1 MIGVHLGGP
10 RRNGFF
16 WKRLLKLSIWAVFV
30 RPTSEGEKYM
40 SSNESQLT
48 SKLLTAGYIA
58 GPFFIVVSLVQAFT
72 REGFDWIRHPASLL
86 SLGDLGFIQIANF
99 VITGALFIACAVGL
113 KRIVTDGVGRK
124 WLSRLFALV
133 GIAFIL
139 GGVFVADPAFGFPP
153 GTPEGM
159 PKTTSWHSI
168 IHGFAPVIGSL
179 AISAALFIF
188 ARRLWK
194 QGRRTAS
201 IVTVLVVI
209 VSFLLCAL
217 PQINGDWEKGEFNF
231 LPLWLGVALVYC
243 YAGMVVATLK
253 SEWVAGVPFKE
264 QPVRTTEAA

>member
-1 MIGVHLGGP
+1 M
-10 RRNGFF
+10 
-16 WKRLLKLSIWAVFV
+16 
-30 RPTSEGEKYM
+30 Y
-40 SSNESQLT
+40 SNDSQFT
-48 SKLLTAGYIA
+48 SKLLTAGVVA
-58 GPFFIVVSLVQAFT
+58 GPFFIVLSLLQAFT

-99 VITGALFIACAVGL
+99 VITGTLFIAFAVGL
-113 KRIVTDGVGRK
+113 KRTLTTGIGRK
-124 WLSRLFALV
+124 WVSPLFIVV

-179 AISAALFIF
+179 AITAALIIF

-194 QGRRTAS
+194 QGRRSAS

-209 VSFLLCAL
+209 VSFVLNSL
-217 PQINGDWEKGEFNF
+217 PQITADWEKGEFNF
-231 LPLWLGVALVYC
+231 LPLWIGVTLVYC
-243 YAGMVVATLK
+243 YPAVLVANLK
-253 SEWVAGVPFKE
+253 AERFAGVE
-264 QPVRTTEAA
+264 QLMGTTKAA